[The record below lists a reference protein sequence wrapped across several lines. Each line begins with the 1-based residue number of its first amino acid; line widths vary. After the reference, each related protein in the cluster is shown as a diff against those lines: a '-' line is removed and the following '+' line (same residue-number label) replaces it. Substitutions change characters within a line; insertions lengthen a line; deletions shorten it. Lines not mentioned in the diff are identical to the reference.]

1 MAAGQAFL
9 TAGGVVLGIVM
20 IGLCMKTGKPLR
32 AFFGTAIPG
41 VLSLVAI
48 NYAAFFTGV
57 GLAVNSSS
65 VFAAVVLGLPGVI
78 FVLIGKML
86 WGIG

>member
-1 MAAGQAFL
+1 MATQQALL
-9 TAGGVVLGIVM
+9 TAGAVALSIVM
-20 IGLCMKTGKPLR
+20 IALCMKTGKPVR
-32 AFFGTAIPG
+32 AFLGTAIPG
-41 VLSLVAI
+41 VLSLAAI

-57 GLAVNSSS
+57 GLLVNSAT